1 MGRRVAVFD
10 RRWRRIG
17 GAAALFAAALA
28 SAGCSSG
35 LGSSESSP
43 LGGGVFNLFSG
54 GGGGGGGPN
63 SSGPQFDDN
72 NCPVVDIRVGAS
84 TLSVT
89 APKVQQATANDVQYQ
104 LSFNRLAR
112 QCIAAG
118 GALTVKLGVQGRVV
132 LGPAGGPGPVNV
144 PLRYAVV
151 QEGIAPKT
159 VATKFKRLSVNVP
172 PDQGN
177 VAFEDVDDSL
187 NFPIPPLEDLQ
198 SYVIYVGFDAV
209 GDTPEK
215 KPSAKKAAAPR
226 KK

>member
-1 MGRRVAVFD
+1 MRRRVALLD
-10 RRWRRIG
+10 RRWRRVRDV
-17 GAAALFAAALA
+17 AALFAAALMA
-28 SAGCSSG
+28 SGCSSG
-35 LGSSESSP
+35 LGSSESP
-43 LGGGVFNLFSG
+43 LGGGMFNLFSG
-54 GGGGGGGPN
+54 GGGSGSGGPN
-63 SSGPQFDDN
+63 SGGPQFDDN
-72 NCPVVDIRVGAS
+72 NCPVVDVRVGAS
-84 TLSVT
+84 TLSLT
-89 APKVQQATANDVQYQ
+89 TPKAQQATANDVRYQ

-132 LGPAGGPGPVNV
+132 VGPAGGPGPVNV

-159 VATKFKRLSVNVP
+159 IATKFKRLSVNVP
-172 PDQGN
+172 AEEGN

-187 NFPIPPLEDLQ
+187 TFAIPPLEDLQ
-198 SYVIYVGFDAV
+198 YYVIYVGFDAA

-215 KPSAKKAAAPR
+215 KPPAKKAAAQR